1 MTKVSAAESR
11 QIVRFPEQNGFVLD
25 HTSGSHF
32 IFYHPVSRRQ
42 AVVPS
47 HNRDLPKGTLM
58 PLLRES
64 GFAGERSDQLSVH
77 QVRAAIYVDKPPLT
91 AAGIIASIPKVYFY

>member
-1 MTKVSAAESR
+1 MSKLPATKPR
-11 QIVRFPEQNGFVLD
+11 QVIRFLEQNGFVLD

-32 IFYHPVSRRQ
+32 IFYHSATRRR

-58 PLLRES
+58 SLLREA
-64 GFAGERSDQLSVH
+64 GFTREELLDFLAGR
-77 QVRAAIYVDKPPLT
+77 
-91 AAGIIASIPKVYFY
+91 